1 MDNNTSTY
9 EFNFRKITDVFRQF
23 FVWIVLIV
31 ILFGAFAAVFTELFV
46 DETYSTSVS
55 FYVKDSESSTTLTSA
70 QYSAAEIHVYSSME
84 ILAAGECKQTLG
96 IAGRGVTV
104 TSSKKNNTPMF
115 VVKVSATD
123 RYTAYEVAEIIR
135 DELPEYVFSV
145 TQTGSLSVYNFT
157 GVDEVPDG
165 PNLAKNIVLAA
176 LVGFVLS
183 YIFFFIK
190 IVLDT
195 EIHSEEDI
203 RARYNYP
210 ILGAI
215 PSITEEAQSGGGYY
229 SYSRK

>member
-1 MDNNTSTY
+1 MENNTSTY

-23 FVWIVLIV
+23 FVWIILIV
-31 ILFGAFAAVFTELFV
+31 VLFGAFAAIFTELFV

-55 FYVKDSESSTTLTSA
+55 FYVKDSESSTTITSQ
-70 QYSAAEIHVYSSME
+70 QYSAAETHVYSSME

-96 IAGRGVTV
+96 IAGKGVSI
-104 TSSKKNNTPMF
+104 TSTKKNNTPMF
-115 VVKVSATD
+115 VVKVSGTD
-123 RYTAYEVAEIIR
+123 RFTAYEVAQIIR

-157 GVDEVPDG
+157 GVDEVADG
-165 PNLAKNIVLAA
+165 PNLFKNIVLAA
-176 LVGFVLS
+176 LVGFVAS

-215 PSITEEAQSGGGYY
+215 PSITEEAQSSGGYY
-229 SYSRK
+229 SYSRR